1 MHRTACKLFAAKI
14 NKTKVSRRLNTMSDL
29 FYYATL
35 TTTMI
40 NITSSPAQQGRGSI
54 TGGRYSTLATAAA
67 RTGEKGFK
75 PAAGLGNKLWLKR
88 NSLCSDI

>member
-54 TGGRYSTLATAAA
+54 TGGRYSTLATAAGTELA
-67 RTGEKGFK
+67 RRDSSQQ
-75 PAAGLGNKLWLKR
+75 LGWVT
-88 NSLCSDI
+88 SCG